1 MASRGIVPLELVVDF
16 CRGSERLLEEV
27 GPYERGRTVHLV
39 EVLDFFRDV
48 EICCVI
54 VKFLPAEFLAE
65 YRGELLQG
73 ERLACTRVEKGSRL
87 VLHVCPDIV
96 PLCRDFILGEINLVR
111 NLLFHDFEALFVN
124 IRLFLNVQSK
134 KKGSRRSC
142 GRNLYVSLC
151 IQNGADLLRLI
162 EL

>member
-1 MASRGIVPLELVVDF
+1 MASRGIVTLELVVDF

-73 ERLACTRVEKGSRL
+73 
-87 VLHVCPDIV
+87 
-96 PLCRDFILGEINLVR
+96 
-111 NLLFHDFEALFVN
+111 
-124 IRLFLNVQSK
+124 
-134 KKGSRRSC
+134 
-142 GRNLYVSLC
+142 
-151 IQNGADLLRLI
+151 
-162 EL
+162 